1 MAPLNELSLALVVS
15 DWEKATAIAKNTPS
29 QAALWT
35 KRVGLFEGVVK
46 PSYCLPLH
54 EVVCSSST
62 STAPPLETVAAILAA
77 HGAAVRTRESAYGRL
92 PLHCACRRPMGSSSA
107 STNNNS
113 KNNDTSANH
122 HHPHYAAA
130 VIALLLRAHP
140 AACLVP
146 DDLGRLP
153 LHYALSNNNGADAT
167 IVHMLLSASPE
178 SARGVDAASWTP
190 LHVACANAGS
200 TTTASIGIVQALLHL
215 HPAAAIWRTDKG
227 STPSQCLSAT
237 ARDRDAIRQALKEA
251 RRAFD
256 ATFVNPL
263 ANPRILVLA
272 DNTDA
277 VLV

>member
-15 DWEKATAIAKNTPS
+15 DWKKATAIAKNSPA

-35 KRVGLFEGVVK
+35 KRAGFFEGVK
-46 PSYCLPLH
+46 QSYCLPLH
-54 EVVCSSST
+54 EVCWSSACRA
-62 STAPPLETVAAILAA
+62 APLDTVAAILAA
-77 HGAAVRTRESAYGRL
+77 HGAAARTRESAYGRL
-92 PLHCACRRPMGSSSA
+92 PLHCACRRPMSSTHST
-107 STNNNS
+107 STN
-113 KNNDTSANH
+113 KNDDD
-122 HHPHYAAA
+122 HPHYAAA

-153 LHYALSNNNGADAT
+153 LHYALSNGADAT
-167 IVHMLLSASPE
+167 IIHLLLRVSPE

-190 LHVACANAGS
+190 LHVACAVG
-200 TTTASIGIVQALLHL
+200 ASLGMVQALVHL
-215 HPAAAIWRTDKG
+215 HPAAAIMRTDKG
-227 STPSQCLSAT
+227 STPMQCLRSSAT
-237 ARDRDAIRQALKEA
+237 TATRDKEAIRQVLRDA

-272 DNTDA
+272 VDHADA

>member
-15 DWEKATAIAKNTPS
+15 DWKKATAIAKNSPA

-35 KRVGLFEGVVK
+35 KRAGFFEGVK
-46 PSYCLPLH
+46 QSYCLPLH
-54 EVVCSSST
+54 EVCWIST
-62 STAPPLETVAAILAA
+62 CRAAPLDTVVAILAA
-77 HGAAVRTRESAYGRL
+77 HGAAARTRESAYGRL
-92 PLHCACRRPMGSSSA
+92 PLHCACRRPMS
-107 STNNNS
+107 STNRSRNNS
-113 KNNDTSANH
+113 TNKNDDD
-122 HHPHYAAA
+122 HPHYAAA

-153 LHYALSNNNGADAT
+153 LHYALSNGADAT
-167 IVHMLLSASPE
+167 IVHLLLSVSPE

-190 LHVACANAGS
+190 LHVACAAPG
-200 TTTASIGIVQALLHL
+200 ASLGIVQALVHL
-215 HPAAAIWRTDKG
+215 HPAAAIMRTDKG
-227 STPSQCLSAT
+227 STPIQCLAAAAAT
-237 ARDRDAIRQALKEA
+237 TTAAARDQEAIRQVLRDA

-272 DNTDA
+272 VDHADA